1 MGRAGGGGRSL
12 SEHALSASQC
22 AQFVNHPFPPL
33 MTDAGF
39 SPFALTCTRTHRR
52 LDLPLKT
59 KCIHYV
65 PPGTPSVSP
74 TPHHL
79 IVISPT
85 GPVLAFMVL
94 SPGSSR
100 RRVPCF
106 EGCGQRG
113 SKGRQREKAQPAV
126 TWTVSLGFPATGS
139 LGLSAVLRSRRVS
152 FPAGLTFV
160 VIVIV
165 ITHWA

>member
-1 MGRAGGGGRSL
+1 MGRAEVSVCVWGGVGGEESFTARIISQSMRSVC
-12 SEHALSASQC
+12 Q
-22 AQFVNHPFPPL
+22 PPIPTPND
-33 MTDAGF
+33 MTVRV
-39 SPFALTCTRTHRR
+39 FALTCTRTHRR

-65 PPGTPSVSP
+65 PPPLPQLATPSVSP

-85 GPVLAFMVL
+85 GPVLAFMFL
-94 SPGSSR
+94 SLGSSR

-113 SKGRQREKAQPAV
+113 SNPGRQREKALPAL

-139 LGLSAVLRSRRVS
+139 LGL
-152 FPAGLTFV
+152 TFC
-160 VIVIV
+160 
-165 ITHWA
+165 